1 MRFRSSTGWPRPS
14 RWPPEITIADVYEYV
29 KNHQKEYQEFLKK
42 ELENKDL
49 KVEDPYT
56 KTIDDII
63 VSGKLE
69 VPI

>member
-1 MRFRSSTGWPRPS
+1 MLTEAQINQIAS
-14 RWPPEITIADVYEYV
+14 EITIADVYEYV
-29 KNHQKEYQEFLKK
+29 KSHQKEYQEFLKK
-42 ELENKDL
+42 ELEEKNL

-63 VSGKLE
+63 LSGKLE

>member
-1 MRFRSSTGWPRPS
+1 MLTEAQINQIAS
-14 RWPPEITIADVYEYV
+14 EITIADVYEYV

>member
-1 MRFRSSTGWPRPS
+1 MLTEAQINQIAS
-14 RWPPEITIADVYEYV
+14 EITIADVYEYV
-29 KNHQKEYQEFLKK
+29 KSHQKEYQEFLKK
-42 ELENKDL
+42 ELEEKDL

-63 VSGKLE
+63 LSGKLE

>member
-1 MRFRSSTGWPRPS
+1 MLTETQISQIAS
-14 RWPPEITIADVYEYV
+14 EITIADVYEYV
-29 KNHQKEYQEFLKK
+29 KSHEKEYQEFLKK
-42 ELENKDL
+42 ELEEKDL

-63 VSGKLE
+63 LSGKLE